1 MTNKSRLTRAALA
14 TAVVLSLAACGGGGG
29 GGGGSPTGTPTPTVP
44 TTPAPKVFAPAELQP
59 LLPSSYAAGSPK
71 EFMFNQ
77 LNAARMNCGFGAL
90 RHDTR
95 LEKSAQNHAVWLAR
109 NNYEMSHYQVAG
121 TPGFSGVGL
130 YNRMLFVGYNGF
142 AEQNFSGSSLSSF
155 LATEGISSHEP
166 GSAESYKSHI
176 PGQLSTVYHALG
188 ALGPY
193 RDIGFGLSKR
203 EDYGFSSGS
212 LAVHNLGSELASQK
226 LAEGA
231 ISTYPCDGVTGL
243 QTFHGN
249 EIPNP
254 LAPRDLNANPPG
266 HPIMVMSRWGTKLTD
281 MRFTMVK
288 TSTGAVSMAAVRTLE
303 SDMSGLMNSSG
314 VYAIP
319 DQELQKNTAYGVKV
333 TGKVDGV
340 DFEKSFSFTTGTRDK
355 AAERAGRF
363 E

>member
-1 MTNKSRLTRAALA
+1 MNKMMTNKTRFTRVVLAA
-14 TAVVLSLAACGGGGG
+14 AVVLTLAACGGGGG
-29 GGGGSPTGTPTPTVP
+29 GPTPETVP
-44 TTPAPKVFAPAELQP
+44 TTPTPKVLAAAELQP
-59 LLPSSYAAGSPK
+59 LLPSSYAAGSPQ

-77 LNAARMNCGFGAL
+77 LNAARMKCGFGAL

-95 LEKSAQNHAVWLAR
+95 LNKSAQNHADWLAR
-109 NNYEMSHYQVAG
+109 NNYESSHTEVAG
-121 TPGFSGVGL
+121 TPGFTGVGS

-142 AEQNFSGSSLSSF
+142 SEQNFPGSNVSSF
-155 LATEGISSHEP
+155 LATEGISWAEP
-166 GSAESYKSHI
+166 GWAEFYKSHI

-188 ALGPY
+188 ALGPF
-193 RDIGFGLSKR
+193 RDIGFGLSRR
-203 EDYGFSSGS
+203 EDYGFNSGS
-212 LAVHNLGSELASQK
+212 LVVHNLGSELASQK
-226 LAEGA
+226 LAEESV
-231 ISTYPCDGVTGL
+231 STYPCDGVTGL

-281 MRFTMVK
+281 MKFTMVK
-288 TSTGAVSMAAVRTLE
+288 TSTGAVVNMAAMRTAE
-303 SDMSGLMNSSG
+303 SDTSGLMMSSWAF
-314 VYAIP
+314 AIP
-319 DQELQKNTAYGVKV
+319 DQELEKNTSYGVKV

-340 DFEKSFSFTTGTRDK
+340 AFEKSFSFTTGKLDK